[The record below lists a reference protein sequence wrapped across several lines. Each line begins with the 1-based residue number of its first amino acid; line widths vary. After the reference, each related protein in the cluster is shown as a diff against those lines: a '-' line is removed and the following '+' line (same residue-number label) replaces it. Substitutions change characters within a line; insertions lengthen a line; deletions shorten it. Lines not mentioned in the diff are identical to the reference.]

1 MILSV
6 KGISVDYGK
15 VAAVRNVSFDI
26 EERSIVTLI
35 GANGA
40 GKSTVLKT
48 ISGLKHPSNGEIWFK
63 GRKIDD
69 FPPNEIVQAGISH
82 VPEGRRLFP
91 AMSTKE
97 NLLMGA
103 YLRKDQREI
112 LQEFDKVYHY
122 FPKLKE
128 REKQRA
134 GSLSGGEQQMLAMA
148 RALMSKPRLLLL
160 DEPSIGLS
168 PIMSQMI
175 GRIIQTINQEEG
187 VSILLVEQNAKLA
200 LGLANKGYV
209 METGSIVLHGNAQQ
223 LLNEELVQSAYLGV

>member
-1 MILSV
+1 MILNV
-6 KGISVDYGK
+6 RGITINYGK

-26 EERSIVTLI
+26 EEGTIVTLI

-40 GKSTVLKT
+40 GKSTILKT
-48 ISGLKHPSNGEIWFK
+48 ISGLKHPSAGEIFFK
-63 GRKIDD
+63 GKKIDHL
-69 FPPNEIVQAGISH
+69 PPHDVVKAGISH

-91 AMSTKE
+91 AMSVKE

-103 YLRKDQREI
+103 YLRKEKKEI
-112 LQEFDKVYHY
+112 DTEFEKVFYY

-128 REKQRA
+128 RQKQRA
-134 GSLSGGEQQMLAMA
+134 GSLSGGEQQMLAMG
-148 RALMSKPRLLLL
+148 RALMSRPKLLLL

-168 PIMSQMI
+168 PLMSQMI
-175 GRIIQTINQEEG
+175 GKIVHTINQEEG

-209 METGSIVLHGNAQQ
+209 LETGMIVLDGDARE
-223 LLNEELVQSAYLGV
+223 LLNNDMVKTAYLGV

>member
-6 KGISVDYGK
+6 KGISVGYGK

-26 EERSIVTLI
+26 EERSIVALI

-48 ISGLKHPSNGEIWFK
+48 ISGLKHPLAGEIWFK
-63 GRKIDD
+63 GRKIDH
-69 FPPNEIVQAGISH
+69 FPPNEIVKAGISH

-91 AMSTKE
+91 AMSTRE

-103 YLRKDQREI
+103 YLRKERKEI
-112 LQEFDKVYHY
+112 TEEFEKVYHY

-134 GSLSGGEQQMLAMA
+134 GSLSGGEQQMLAMG

-209 METGSIVLHGNAQQ
+209 LETGSIVLHGNAQQ
-223 LLNEELVQSAYLGV
+223 LLNEDLVKSAYLGI